1 MKPGKIFL
9 IFCLIAGI
17 TLVSFRDLFLPGF
30 FPMHDDTQPA
40 RVIQMAKALQDG
52 QFPVRVVR
60 DLGYGYGYPLF
71 EFYAPLPYYVG
82 AGAYL
87 AGFDGIVATKI
98 MMGLGMALAGFA
110 MLALGNIFWGL
121 PGALVSAALYLY
133 FPYHAIQL
141 FVRGA
146 VGELYAYAF
155 LPLVV
160 FGLFLTHKTE
170 TKKKGFLLSV
180 LALSG
185 VILSHTIY
193 GYLAVVI
200 MSGAIIMKACIAL
213 VKKQSWKPVL
223 LWMLILLFALD
234 GTAFFWLPA
243 VFEMGTTAVAKV
255 VGTHAAVLADHFVC
269 LPQLWHSEWGF
280 GGSSPGCV
288 DGMSFSLG
296 KLHIILFLIALIF
309 GIGLKRIQ
317 LTHKKL
323 LIGIVV
329 AVAVSLFFV
338 LPQSVWVW
346 NILPKSEFVQYPW
359 RLLPITGLGM
369 SLASGILPTLVKGK
383 RWPWIIAAVIAA
395 AVCVSQADKFRI
407 QYPTT
412 VTTGKLE
419 SVADI
424 SWRVSKISDEY
435 LPKDFR
441 VPQNISD
448 IASSLVVHDPG
459 VSVVVREYK
468 SQKFSFSLTTP
479 VKTTIRINRLYFP
492 GFTYFVNGKKIV
504 PAIVNGLPE
513 MVLSVGTSEV
523 VGVLGNTPIR
533 AFANVL
539 SFTTA
544 ISLIILAYA
553 KKTNA

>member
-1 MKPGKIFL
+1 MKRKKIL
-9 IFCLIAGI
+9 LVFCLVAGI
-17 TLVSFRDLFLPGF
+17 SLVSIRDLFLPGL

-87 AGFDGIVATKI
+87 GGFDAIIATKI
-98 MMGLGMALAGFA
+98 MMGLGMALAGFF
-110 MLALGNIFWGL
+110 MFALGIVFWGL

-160 FGLFLTHKTE
+160 LGLSLTHKAE

-180 LALSG
+180 IALSG

-193 GYLAVVI
+193 GYLVVGIMAVV
-200 MSGAIIMKACIAL
+200 GIIKACIAL
-213 VKKQSWKPVL
+213 IKKESWKPVL
-223 LWMLILLFALD
+223 LWMLVLFFALD
-234 GTAFFWLPA
+234 ATAFFWLPA
-243 VFEMGTTAVAKV
+243 VFEMETTAVAKV
-255 VGTHAAVLADHFVC
+255 VGDHAAVLADHFVC
-269 LPQLWHSEWGF
+269 LGQLWHSEWGF

-296 KLHIILFLIALIF
+296 KLHVILFFAAFIL
-309 GIGLKRIQ
+309 GMGLKRIQ
-317 LTHKKL
+317 LTQKKL
-323 LIGIVV
+323 LIGVVV
-329 AVAVSLFFV
+329 AVVASLFFV
-338 LPQSVWVW
+338 VPQSAWVW
-346 NILPKSEFVQYPW
+346 TIFPKSEFVQYPW
-359 RLLPITGLGM
+359 RLLPIVGLGM
-369 SLASGILPTLVKGK
+369 SLASGILPTLVPEK
-383 RWPWIIAAVIAA
+383 RWPWIIAVVIM
-395 AVCVSQADKFRI
+395 VVVSLSQADKFRI
-407 QYPTT
+407 QYPTSAS
-412 VTTGKLE
+412 VADLE
-419 SVADI
+419 SRADI

-435 LPKDFR
+435 LPKDFM
-441 VPQNISD
+441 VPQNISET
-448 IASSLVVHDPG
+448 APSLVSHDSG
-459 VSVVVREYK
+459 MTVTVREDK
-468 SQKFSFSLTTP
+468 SHKFSFALTTP
-479 VKTTIRINRLYFP
+479 AKTTIRINRLYFP
-492 GFTYFVNGKKIV
+492 GFTYFVNGRKIV
-504 PAIVNGLPE
+504 PVIVNGLPE
-513 MVLSVGTSEV
+513 MVLSEGTSEV
-523 VGVLGNTPIR
+523 VGVLGNTPVR